1 MQLKRDKK
9 QIKIE
14 IMAYIDYK
22 VTSWVR
28 VYIDNSQID
37 EAQKM
42 IKHGSLP
49 GDLIDELEPNEIE
62 NLLDVEEYL
71 PIEENDGQATIELYS
86 ERSELLYSNDQ
97 NNKDN
102 QVKNPLL

>member
-1 MQLKRDKK
+1 
-9 QIKIE
+9 
-14 IMAYIDYK
+14 MAYIDYK

-37 EAQKM
+37 EAQEM

-49 GDLIDELEPNEIE
+49 GDLIEELEPNEIE
-62 NLLDVEEYL
+62 NILEVEEYL
-71 PIEENDGQATIELYS
+71 PIEENGGQSTIELYS

-97 NNKDN
+97 NDKDN
-102 QVKNPLL
+102 QVKNPFN